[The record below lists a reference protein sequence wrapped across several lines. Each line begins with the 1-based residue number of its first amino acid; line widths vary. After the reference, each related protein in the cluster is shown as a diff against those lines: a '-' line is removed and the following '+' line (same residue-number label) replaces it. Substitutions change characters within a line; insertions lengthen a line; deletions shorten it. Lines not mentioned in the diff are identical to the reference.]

1 MMELTL
7 VGCPPLSILAR
18 NAIQDLPNDIVESW
32 TIKQKRLVIEG
43 FFHLDMVT
51 KGAKTPRLFQI
62 QAMLAVLE
70 KKDLVVRAGTG
81 YGKTLC
87 MVLPLLVNREAIA
100 ITVTPLKLLQRKHVR
115 SDVILMYFANDLL
128 GRRI

>member
-18 NAIQDLPNDIVESW
+18 NTIQDLPNDIVESW
-32 TIKQKRLVIEG
+32 TIKQKWLVIKG

-62 QAMLAVLE
+62 QAMLTVLE

-87 MVLPLLVNREAIA
+87 MVLLLLVNREAIT
-100 ITVTPLKLLQRKHVR
+100 ITITPLKLLQRKHVR
-115 SDVILMYFANDLL
+115 SDIILMYFANNLL

>member
-1 MMELTL
+1 
-7 VGCPPLSILAR
+7 
-18 NAIQDLPNDIVESW
+18 
-32 TIKQKRLVIEG
+32 
-43 FFHLDMVT
+43 
-51 KGAKTPRLFQI
+51 
-62 QAMLAVLE
+62 MLAVLE